1 MQAEVTLRALRDQ
14 RRSLAVWVVALVL
27 LVAMYVAIFPSVRGD
42 SSYAKLID
50 GLPKAYRALITVAG
64 GGDITSPVGY
74 LDVEL
79 MTFMGPLLVFV
90 YAIGA
95 GAGAL
100 AGEEERHTLD
110 FLLAT
115 PIRRERVVVEQFV
128 ALCAGTAVLVTA
140 MWAALVAEGAMAG
153 MAVPLGDAAA
163 AMLHLGLLGVEFGAL
178 ALFVG
183 ALTGRLG
190 PSRALPTVVA
200 VVAYLVNA
208 LGPIVSWLRPL
219 RPYSP
224 FYQYIAHDPLRTGVS
239 APAVAVTVSSIL
251 VLVALSAVAFRRR
264 DVT

>member
-1 MQAEVTLRALRDQ
+1 MPAEVALRTLRAE
-14 RRSLAVWVVALVL
+14 RRALGAWSVALVL
-27 LVAMYVAIFPSVRGD
+27 LVAMYVAVYPSVRGD
-42 SSYAKLID
+42 SSYAKLIE

-64 GGDITSPVGY
+64 GGDITTPVGY

-110 FLLAT
+110 LLLAN
-115 PIRRERVVVEQFV
+115 PIRRHRVVIEKFA
-128 ALCAGTAVLVTA
+128 ALFAGTAVLVA
-140 MWAALVAEGAMAG
+140 VLWAALVTEGAIAG
-153 MAVPLGDAAA
+153 MAVPLGGAAA
-163 AMLHLGLLGVEFGAL
+163 AMAHLGLLGAEFGAL
-178 ALFVG
+178 ALLVG
-183 ALTGRLG
+183 ALTGRSG

-208 LGPIVSWLRPL
+208 LGPVVGWLRPL
-219 RPYSP
+219 RPWSP
-224 FYQYIAHDPLRTGVS
+224 FYQYIAHDPLRTGLSV
-239 APAVAVTVSSIL
+239 PAVGVTVASIG
-251 VLVALSAVAFRRR
+251 VLVALAVAAFRRR